1 MSLLDRSRPVT
12 IDGQQYD
19 MLMTTEATIEI
30 ADMVGGLENFD
41 TAIDA
46 LDAKD
51 MLLMLTNLIVVL
63 VNQGTAARKYKDPS
77 YDRPQLTTETLR
89 MTTTPSDLLAL
100 KGQIQDAI
108 EAGMGLNIKHE
119 DEEKN
124 LNAG

>member
-41 TAIDA
+41 TALEA

-63 VNQGTAARKYKDPS
+63 VNQGTAAHKYKDPS
-77 YDRPQLTTETLR
+77 YDRPQLTAETLR
-89 MTTTPSDLLAL
+89 IITAPSDLLAL

-108 EAGMGLNIKHE
+108 EAGMDLNIKRE
-119 DEEKN
+119 DDEKN